1 MRIELAKT
9 AGFCFGVKRAVDTVY
24 EQVEKTG
31 ADTEIYTYGP
41 IIHNEEVIK
50 DMENRGVKV
59 LNSLE
64 ELEKLESG
72 IVIIRSHGVPR
83 TVYDLMEHKGISY
96 VDATCPFVKK
106 IHKIVHE
113 ESDKGAHIVI
123 IGNAE
128 HPEVKGIRGWS
139 GEDVTVIQTNEEAG
153 KFFLNNEKQRV
164 CVVSQT
170 TFNYNKFK
178 ELVEIIDKKGY
189 DIIVLNTI
197 CSATKERQEEAYD
210 IAKRVDAMIVI
221 GDARSSNTRKLFEIC
236 SNACADTY
244 YIQTLG
250 DLNMNQLRSVET
262 VGITAGAS
270 TPKNIIEEV
279 QNNVR
284 INF

>member
-31 ADTEIYTYGP
+31 ADTEIYTYVP

-128 HPEVKGIRGWS
+128 HPEVKGIRGWWRRCYGDTDQRRS
-139 GEDVTVIQTNEEAG
+139 RKV
-153 KFFLNNEKQRV
+153 FPKQ
-164 CVVSQT
+164 
-170 TFNYNKFK
+170 
-178 ELVEIIDKKGY
+178 
-189 DIIVLNTI
+189 
-197 CSATKERQEEAYD
+197 
-210 IAKRVDAMIVI
+210 
-221 GDARSSNTRKLFEIC
+221 
-236 SNACADTY
+236 
-244 YIQTLG
+244 
-250 DLNMNQLRSVET
+250 
-262 VGITAGAS
+262 
-270 TPKNIIEEV
+270 
-279 QNNVR
+279 
-284 INF
+284 